1 MKMRLSRIQNIHKYK
16 YDNDKDFYNKLFSA
30 DGLDKFKAATS
41 NEHAVF
47 DEFLEN
53 KNLKKDDLIKV
64 TNKKSAVSLNKS
76 QRKEL
81 MSCKCFY
88 CGMHAEMLS
97 DTDGYY
103 AECVHCGAVGT
114 IADTIDVAISN
125 WKLCMTDDDEY
136 SGPKLYKDDA
146 PFIESKASKI
156 NAYFDDTINSIDSIL
171 DEIQN
176 VLDSNEDM
184 TDSERLLEKTG
195 DIINSAA
202 KDNIETLKN
211 DSSSIR
217 ETDEVIL
224 TTEQETR
231 LQSCACGYCGM
242 SAQVKKDDSGYWVQ
256 CSHCDAVATIAENVD
271 MALSNWS
278 SIMNKE
284 HIVATNN
291 TILDKANGMSNKN
304 QESSDSDEINDG
316 VTLIDEQ
323 GIQEDNAVEPSI
335 LRNVSEGADSSLN
348 PKIKGHL
355 VSSYRRVINISPNDC
370 INPIE
375 LQMPDGNMVCFDC
388 CDEFIINNQKKYL
401 IALQKHTPDSVLFFV
416 LRQRHDKKVMI
427 AEGPEQKKAY
437 RWFIEKN
444 KDKYDFTDEIA
455 IEKIEKKKKVFAQD
469 TVELL
474 FKTSDN
480 IPDILIIP
488 DKYERIPSN
497 VLAKLKPNGKRIR
510 QIVISDTIQEI
521 EDKAFDGLIVTE
533 AIHIPTSV
541 KKIGSNAFTL
551 EEGAYIYF
559 NGLSKAYLDYPK
571 TKHTVILDAPYKRT
585 VARETDKILEEI
597 SHSKNITR
605 IKHQVLPRLIEKP
618 IVDEIIVPDG
628 VCVISS
634 SAFDNAKIRKRIVIP
649 NSVTRI
655 GSYSFDLLQGAYVEC
670 EEKSYAYLY
679 CKENGIRNSVDISNY
694 YKSNGVCAYCGGR
707 FSGLFK
713 KKCSLCGKEKDY

>member
-1 MKMRLSRIQNIHKYK
+1 ML
-16 YDNDKDFYNKLFSA
+16 FYW
-30 DGLDKFKAATS
+30 KA
-41 NEHAVF
+41 
-47 DEFLEN
+47 
-53 KNLKKDDLIKV
+53 
-64 TNKKSAVSLNKS
+64 
-76 QRKEL
+76 
-81 MSCKCFY
+81 
-88 CGMHAEMLS
+88 
-97 DTDGYY
+97 
-103 AECVHCGAVGT
+103 
-114 IADTIDVAISN
+114 
-125 WKLCMTDDDEY
+125 
-136 SGPKLYKDDA
+136 
-146 PFIESKASKI
+146 
-156 NAYFDDTINSIDSIL
+156 
-171 DEIQN
+171 
-176 VLDSNEDM
+176 
-184 TDSERLLEKTG
+184 
-195 DIINSAA
+195 
-202 KDNIETLKN
+202 
-211 DSSSIR
+211 
-217 ETDEVIL
+217 
-224 TTEQETR
+224 
-231 LQSCACGYCGM
+231 
-242 SAQVKKDDSGYWVQ
+242 
-256 CSHCDAVATIAENVD
+256 
-271 MALSNWS
+271 
-278 SIMNKE
+278 
-284 HIVATNN
+284 
-291 TILDKANGMSNKN
+291 
-304 QESSDSDEINDG
+304 
-316 VTLIDEQ
+316 
-323 GIQEDNAVEPSI
+323 
-335 LRNVSEGADSSLN
+335 
-348 PKIKGHL
+348 
-355 VSSYRRVINISPNDC
+355 
-370 INPIE
+370 
-375 LQMPDGNMVCFDC
+375 
-388 CDEFIINNQKKYL
+388 
-401 IALQKHTPDSVLFFV
+401 PDSVLFFI
-416 LRQRHDKKVMI
+416 LIQRHDKKVMI

-455 IEKIEKKKKVFAQD
+455 IEKLEKKKKVFAQD

-605 IKHQVLPRLIEKP
+605 IKNQVLPRLIEKP

-628 VCVISS
+628 VCVISP
-634 SAFDNAKIRKRIVIP
+634 SAFNNAKIRKRIVIP

-679 CKENGIRNSVDISNY
+679 CKENGIRNSVDLSEY
-694 YKSNGVCAYCGGR
+694 YKSIGACAHCGGR

-713 KKCSLCGKEKDY
+713 KKCSLCGKDKDY